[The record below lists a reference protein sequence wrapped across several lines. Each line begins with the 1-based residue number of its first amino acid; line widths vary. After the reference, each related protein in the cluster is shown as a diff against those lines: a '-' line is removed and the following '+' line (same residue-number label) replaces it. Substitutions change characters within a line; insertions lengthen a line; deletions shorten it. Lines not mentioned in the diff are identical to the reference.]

1 MKKIFL
7 VAIPIAISQ
16 MGATD
21 CGQVIKDPGFDLWCG
36 DHLCDWKLEK
46 GDAQRVPTWH
56 AGDDGVSLVGSDV
69 LIVQQTPVTSH
80 DSTCIAFSMLTDVD
94 LDANVQ
100 LQFDVFGDGTV
111 DYTQQIPAAH
121 WAPVEYL
128 VSIPAPWN
136 GIEFRLAKQGA
147 GHAVLAEIKA
157 QTRQA
162 SDCASLTPIT
172 LAPRINGSWCGTGA
186 DCTTGVCASSF
197 DSIDG
202 VSTCGG
208 CTSDADCTNGARCG
222 VDDAVPA
229 WLAPFRACIPAASRA
244 LGEICA
250 EDAECASGVCNQTCS
265 TCKADKDC
273 ATGEKCTPA
282 SQTFPAPDNNQYY
295 SMPTFECAPG
305 THARTTGETCFRDDD
320 CASAHCT
327 GAALDACIDVFGG
340 GDGRACANE
349 LDCPE
354 NGNLDHTPCVAV
366 GIAGGTCQ

>member
-56 AGDDGVSLVGSDV
+56 AGDDGVSLVGTDV
-69 LIVQQTPVTSH
+69 LLTQQTPVTSH

-94 LDANVQ
+94 IDANVQ

-157 QTRQA
+157 ETRQA
-162 SDCASLTPIT
+162 SECASLTPIA
-172 LAPRINGSWCGTGA
+172 LPPRLNGGWCGTGA
-186 DCTTGVCASSF
+186 DCTSGACTTGVC
-197 DSIDG
+197 
-202 VSTCGG
+202 GG
-208 CTSDADCTNGARCG
+208 CASDTDCAPGSVCG
-222 VDDAVPA
+222 VDDALPA
-229 WLAPFRACIPAASRA
+229 WLVPFRTCIPAGSRT
-244 LGEICA
+244 LGELCA
-250 EDAECASGVCNQTCS
+250 EDKECATGVCNTTCS
-265 TCKADKDC
+265 TCKADADC
-273 ATGEKCTPA
+273 TNGEACKA
-282 SQTFPAPDNNQYY
+282 ANNAFPAGNGYDWY
-295 SMPTFECAPG
+295 SVNTYECAPG
-305 THARTTGETCFRDDD
+305 THARTSGQTCFRDDD
-320 CASAHCT
+320 CASSRCN
-327 GAALDACIDVFGG
+327 GNALDACIDVFGG
-340 GDGRACANE
+340 GDGRACAND

-354 NGNLDHTPCVAV
+354 NGSLDHTPCAAV